1 MFYRRDRPASLAV
14 TVILLV
20 LWLLLA
26 VYLITHPDLISIIVL
41 VVTALAAGFAVF
53 VSFVV
58 RRAESEQPD
67 NLTYMP
73 SRARD
78 MANGHHRNIP
88 MTDNARHPDVDTV
101 QREIP
106 DEGGENP

>member
-41 VVTALAAGFAVF
+41 VVTALVAGFAIF
-53 VSFVV
+53 VSFMM

-67 NLTYMP
+67 DLTYMP
-73 SRARD
+73 SRD
-78 MANGHHRNIP
+78 MANGHHRVIP
-88 MTDNARHPDVDTV
+88 LADDARHPDANTM

-106 DEGGENP
+106 DEGGETP

>member
-14 TVILLV
+14 TLILLA

-41 VVTALAAGFAVF
+41 VVTALVAGFAIF
-53 VSFVV
+53 VTFIV

-67 NLTYMP
+67 DLTYMP
-73 SRARD
+73 SRD
-78 MANGHHRNIP
+78 IANGHHRSIP
-88 MTDNARHPDVDTV
+88 MTDDAQHPDANTM

-106 DEGGENP
+106 DEGGETP

>member
-41 VVTALAAGFAVF
+41 VVTALVAGFAVF

-67 NLTYMP
+67 DLTYMP
-73 SRARD
+73 SRD
-78 MANGHHRNIP
+78 MSNGHHRVIP
-88 MTDNARHPDVDTV
+88 ITDDATNTDANTM

-106 DEGGENP
+106 DEGGETP

>member
-14 TVILLV
+14 TVILLL

-41 VVTALAAGFAVF
+41 VVTALVAGFAVF
-53 VSFVV
+53 VTFVV

-67 NLTYMP
+67 DLTYMP
-73 SRARD
+73 SRD
-78 MANGHHRNIP
+78 IANGHHRNIP
-88 MTDNARHPDVDTV
+88 MTDNVRHPDANTM